1 VEPLMSVTTRAAKG
15 VPLSTLEMDA
25 NLAGLDQDKYGS
37 GASPSFASIT
47 YSGLLNA
54 SASGADAVTA
64 ILTNG
69 ITDPSFKLVARNGK
83 SGVNG
88 ALQAEFGLSYA
99 GAAIASGMR
108 LYRGA
113 GTGDGSIALVA
124 GGNNVATF
132 GADGNTNFTGVQ
144 INLGRTSGVA
154 VDHAL
159 YRDQTNYYTFDYF
172 RNNGVQYAGFV
183 TGQNFGMQW
192 NINTSLSYYWQINGV
207 NKMVLDAS
215 GNLGVGTSS
224 PSSKVN
230 ISGAN
235 AVLRIDSTGYYGGLS
250 LYSSV
255 SGSAVLT
262 GTVEQYANIGM
273 LYTVAS
279 GLSHIWMVNGAEKA
293 RLDASGNLVMTGG
306 NGIGYGTGS
315 GGTVTQAT
323 AKTNAVT
330 LNKPSGRIIMHNQ
343 SVNAGEVKF
352 FTLVNSTIGV
362 DDVVAVCIRG
372 GMATSGTY
380 NAWVDSVAAGAAV
393 ICLRN
398 ISAGALGEAINLSF
412 AVIKGSST

>member
-172 RNNGVQYAGFV
+172 RSNGAAYASLQ
-183 TGQNFGMQW
+183 TGQLLGMAWQVAAG
-192 NINTSLSYYWQINGV
+192 LGYYWQISGV

-215 GNLGVGTSS
+215 GNLLLTGGVG
-224 PSSKVN
+224 
-230 ISGAN
+230 
-235 AVLRIDSTGYYGGLS
+235 
-250 LYSSV
+250 
-255 SGSAVLT
+255 
-262 GTVEQYANIGM
+262 
-273 LYTVAS
+273 
-279 GLSHIWMVNGAEKA
+279 
-293 RLDASGNLVMTGG
+293 
-306 NGIGYGTGS
+306 GIGYGTGS

-323 AKTNAVT
+323 SKSTAVT
-330 LNKPSGRIIMHNQ
+330 INKPSGRIIMHNQ

-352 FTLVNSTIGV
+352 FTLTNSTIGV

-380 NAWVDSVAAGAAV
+380 NAWVDSVAAGTAV

>member
-1 VEPLMSVTTRAAKG
+1 MSVTTRAAKG
-15 VPLSTLEMDA
+15 APLSTLEMDA

-144 INLGRTSGVA
+144 INLGRTSGVMA
-154 VDHAL
+154 DHAI
-159 YRDQTNYYTFDYF
+159 YREQNNYYTFDYF
-172 RNNGVQYAGFV
+172 RNNGVQYAGYI
-183 TGQNFGMQW
+183 TGQNIGMAW
-192 NINTSLSYYWQINGV
+192 NVNTSLSYYWQINGV

-215 GNLGVGTSS
+215 GNLLSVG
-224 PSSKVN
+224 
-230 ISGAN
+230 
-235 AVLRIDSTGYYGGLS
+235 GG
-250 LYSSV
+250 
-255 SGSAVLT
+255 
-262 GTVEQYANIGM
+262 
-273 LYTVAS
+273 
-279 GLSHIWMVNGAEKA
+279 
-293 RLDASGNLVMTGG
+293 
-306 NGIGYGTGS
+306 GIGYGTGS
-315 GGTVTQAT
+315 TVTQAT
-323 AKTNAVT
+323 SKSTAVT